1 MFLFYFSV
9 ILFKK
14 GVEKMKAEYFIQDM
28 IEMLTE
34 VQIELLVKGRNL
46 DNEDI

>member
-1 MFLFYFSV
+1 MKLSYILV

-14 GVEKMKAEYFIQDM
+14 GFEKMKAEYFIQEM
-28 IEMLTE
+28 IEMITE
-34 VQIELLVKGRNL
+34 VQIDLLVKARNL